1 MSIEIKSKTSTGEKM
16 NRRIF
21 CCARKDERRRRKKR
35 ADERKGTKA
44 DCMATENFI
53 IEMNMRRGERG
64 EEKVFPSLDALVFGS
79 NVDGASE
86 IKELNIGFLIKGFLR
101 WLLQ

>member
-1 MSIEIKSKTSTGEKM
+1 
-16 NRRIF
+16 
-21 CCARKDERRRRKKR
+21 
-35 ADERKGTKA
+35 
-44 DCMATENFI
+44 MATENFI